1 MCPHS
6 SLLGAQSAPAHD
18 RLSAEFP
25 AAELHLSPEP
35 EFGLMP
41 ERSLLEERDEYLVN
55 VHLMNPVVQVGG
67 TKDHLCV

>member
-6 SLLGAQSAPAHD
+6 SLLGVQSAPAHD
-18 RLSAEFP
+18 RLSEECP

-41 ERSLLEERDEYLVN
+41 ERSLLEERDGYLVN
-55 VHLMNPVVQVGG
+55 IYLMNPVVQVGG
-67 TKDHLCV
+67 TKHHLCV